1 MATPLIKNEMG
12 TRVADQEAVSMEPVN
27 FTKYDAIALYWKIA
41 MTPPEETRGSIRGQ
55 IHACRNMYR
64 DLGHDPA
71 LKILSELANIDA
83 ARTKGHR
90 RGQEAAAKLLKR
102 LVSSI
107 KVDKNLGIQ

>member
-1 MATPLIKNEMG
+1 
-12 TRVADQEAVSMEPVN
+12 MEPTNLKKGDV
-27 FTKYDAIALYWKIA
+27 IALYWKLA

-55 IHACRNMYR
+55 IDACRNMYR

-71 LKILSELANIDA
+71 LKRLSELANIDA
-83 ARTKGHR
+83 ARTNGHR

-107 KVDKNLGIQ
+107 KVDKHQGIQ

>member
-1 MATPLIKNEMG
+1 
-12 TRVADQEAVSMEPVN
+12 MEV
-27 FTKYDAIALYWKIA
+27 TKEDAIAMYWKLA
-41 MTPPEETRGSIRGQ
+41 ALPPEETRGSITGQ

-64 DLGHDPA
+64 DLGHEPA
-71 LKILSELANIDA
+71 LKRLRELANIDA
-83 ARTKGHR
+83 ARTNGHR